1 MTIVYGNCCFT
12 STVVYDRH
20 SSFNI
25 LIKNID
31 ERTMLNKPEESPPKE
46 PDGPGKKEGHNKK
59 HGQGGAAKG
68 FAPRAPKFEGKCPD
82 LKGHIYDASDARQS
96 DQFIKTTREVGEFV
110 GRTYKYGGDIRLAV
124 EKLSRPVMTPPDDH
138 PEDAGKTV
146 VRIWEKTVDE
156 HVKRTLYLEENIK
169 SLYSLVWGQCTDVVR
184 QKVEANKKFAEIM
197 SSGDGLQLLMILK
210 GISFH
215 FQSQKYLSHSIHEA
229 MKRYYN
235 CSQGRFATTQA
246 YMEHFQNVLEVVT
259 TSGGSVAGH
268 KGVEDEIIAA
278 LPGEVT
284 RATITPEQLKKI
296 QEDTV
301 TRSTAI
307 AFLLGC
313 DRSRYGKL
321 VEDLENDFLQGR
333 NNYPTTVVA
342 AYNLLTNWKQE
353 NRSGWRTPT
362 ADGVAFA
369 NADDGKKTI
378 KRNVTCHKCG
388 VKGHYATDCPEL
400 AVERAAANSKPR
412 TGTTLLMAGIDD
424 GEFDEDDKASF
435 TFVNHG
441 VTCQIGLDGRV
452 PKSWILLD
460 NQSTVDVFYNADLLT
475 NIRTGAGSM
484 TIHCNA
490 GAATTDLVGE
500 LSGYGT
506 VWYHPDGIAN
516 ILSLARVKEQGYRV
530 TYDSDGGNRFMIH
543 KSDGSVRT
551 FEESTR
557 GLYYLDV
564 AGQDPSYEQDPNQG
578 MTLVNTV
585 AANRANY
592 TNRAYDRAV
601 LARKI
606 QKTIGRPSTAEYIQ
620 IVEKNLLPN
629 CPITR
634 EDIVAAEKIFG
645 PDVGILKGK
654 TVRRGTEHVEI
665 AEVTIPSEVMSEH
678 RDVVIGADIMYINKI
693 PFFVTMS
700 RNLKF
705 STAELMLNQ
714 KQETLV
720 DHVKRIQRVYHK
732 RGFRVS
738 TFLMDG
744 QFDVIRGDLAE
755 MNITLNTVARGEHVP
770 EVERHIRTIKERV
783 RCVYATLPFTKI
795 PKRMLVELV
804 YFSVFWL
811 NSFPARD
818 GVSTTLSPRAI
829 VHGTNIDFAKHAK
842 LEFGTYVQAH
852 EEHDNT
858 MATRT
863 TGAIALRPTGNNQ
876 GGYYLYSLSTGKVL
890 NRNHWTVLPMPN
902 DVIDR
907 VHVLAR
913 RAAADL
919 TFADRDGA
927 VIPNDDDDDNDD
939 IDPDYDPAREE
950 DGAGGYDTADD
961 TDADDD
967 ADEDNIDAID
977 PDLDIAGVYGYGI
990 EEGDNANGDNPN
1002 EPMVPEP
1009 PGDDQLDEPEPNDQL
1024 QPEHDA
1030 HDADS
1035 ELADDNEREIAEN
1048 PQPHIMDQAA
1058 DHEGEIDEIVA
1069 RPGIERYNLRA
1080 QRPRDYSHL
1089 HTTLAHTAMTQFT
1102 MKKGIE
1108 EFGEDG
1114 VDAVLG
1120 ELQQLHDR
1128 KVIVPIV
1135 ADEMT
1140 REEKRAALRYLM
1152 FLKKKRCGRIKG
1164 RGCADGRKQR
1174 LYTAKEDASSP
1185 TVAIESLMLS
1195 CVIDAEEGRDVG
1207 TVDIPGAFMQADMED
1222 TVHMKME
1229 GKMAELLVR
1238 IDPKLYRKY
1247 VRMEN
1252 GKMVLYVELKKAL
1265 YGTLKAA
1272 LLFWRLL
1279 STKLFD
1285 WGFTANPYD
1294 SCVMNKEINGRQ
1306 CTVLWHVERF
1316 PTKAQTW

>member
-1 MTIVYGNCCFT
+1 
-12 STVVYDRH
+12 
-20 SSFNI
+20 
-25 LIKNID
+25 LIQHITKKYRQKNHAQQARRI
-31 ERTMLNKPEESPPKE
+31 TTKE
-46 PDGPGKKEGHNKK
+46 PDGPGKKEGKNKR

-68 FAPRAPKFEGKCPD
+68 FAPRTPKFEGKCPD

-96 DQFIKTTREVGEFV
+96 DQFIKTTGEVGEFV
-110 GRTYKYGGDIRLAV
+110 GRTYKHGGDIRLAV
-124 EKLSRPVMTPPDDH
+124 EKLSRPVMTPPEDH
-138 PEDAGKTV
+138 AADAGKTV
-146 VRIWEKTVDE
+146 VRIWEKTVNE

-169 SLYSLVWGQCTDVVR
+169 SLYSLVWGQCSNVVR
-184 QKVEANKKFAEIM
+184 QKVEANNKFAEIA
-197 SSGDGLQLLMILK
+197 SRGDGLQLLTILK

-215 FQSQKYLSHSIHEA
+215 FQSQKYLSHSIHKA
-229 MKRYYN
+229 MKCYYN

-268 KGVEDEIIAA
+268 KGVEDELIAG

-284 RATITPEQLKKI
+284 RATITPEQLKKV

-353 NRSGWRTPT
+353 NRAGWRTPT

-369 NADDGKKTI
+369 NADDGKKTV

-388 VKGHYATDCPEL
+388 VKGHNATDCPDL
-400 AVERAAANSKPR
+400 AAERAVGNTKAH

-441 VTCQIGLDGRV
+441 VTCQVRLDGRV

-460 NQSTVDVFYNADLLT
+460 NQSTVDIFCNAELLT
-475 NIRTGAGSM
+475 NIRTGTGSM

-490 GAATTDLVGE
+490 GATTTDLVGD

-506 VWYHPDGIAN
+506 VWYHPNGIAN

-530 TYDSDGGNRFMIH
+530 TCDSDGGNRFTIH
-543 KSDGSVRT
+543 KSDGSVRI

-564 AGQDPSYEQDPNQG
+564 GEQAPNQAPNHG

-592 TNRAYDRAV
+592 TNRAYDRAI

-606 QKTIGRPSTAEYIQ
+606 QKKIGRPSIAEYIQ
-620 IVEKNLLPN
+620 IIENNLLPN
-629 CPITR
+629 CPVTR
-634 EDIVAAEKIFG
+634 EDIIAAEKIFG

-654 TVRRGTEHVEI
+654 TVRRGTEHAEI

-678 RDVVIGADIMYINKI
+678 RDIVIGADIMYINKI

-705 STAELMLNQ
+705 STAELMLKQ

-720 DHVKRIQRVYHK
+720 DHVKRIQRIYHK

-738 TFLMDG
+738 TFLMG
-744 QFDVIRGDLAE
+744 RQFDVIRGDLAK
-755 MNITLNTVARGEHVP
+755 MNITLNTIARGEHVP

-783 RCVYATLPFTKI
+783 RCVYTTLPFTKI

-842 LEFGTYVQAH
+842 FEFGTYVQAH

-863 TGAIALRPTGNNQ
+863 TGDIALRPTGNNQ

-907 VHVLAR
+907 IHVLAR

-927 VIPNDDDDDNDD
+927 IIPNNDDNEDAD
-939 IDPDYDPAREE
+939 LDPDYDPDGSVTDGE
-950 DGAGGYDTADD
+950 DEGTYDTDD
-961 TDADDD
+961 DDDDD
-967 ADEDNIDAID
+967 ANENADGANINAID
-977 PDLDIAGVYGYGI
+977 PDIHIAGVYGYGI
-990 EEGDNANGDNPN
+990 DGIKEGDNPNDDPNGDNPN

-1009 PGDDQLDEPEPNDQL
+1009 PDNNPDDYRAPNNRL
-1024 QPEHDA
+1024 QHELNEDF
-1030 HDADS
+1030 D
-1035 ELADDNEREIAEN
+1035 LADDNETEIPDN
-1048 PQPHIMDQAA
+1048 PQPPVMNEAA
-1058 DHEGEIDEIVA
+1058 DDEEVEEAIDEVGV

-1080 QRPRDYSHL
+1080 QRPRNYSHL

-1114 VDAVLG
+1114 VNAVLG

-1128 KVIVPIV
+1128 KVLVPIV

-1140 REEKRAALRYLM
+1140 REKKRAALRYLM

-1174 LYTAKEDASSP
+1174 IYMAKEDASSP

-1247 VRMEN
+1247 VRMES

-1265 YGTLKAA
+1265 RHPQGSPIMLA
-1272 LLFWRLL
+1272 
-1279 STKLFD
+1279 
-1285 WGFTANPYD
+1285 TAVD
-1294 SCVMNKEINGRQ
+1294 KTI
-1306 CTVLWHVERF
+1306 
-1316 PTKAQTW
+1316 